1 MFLWVSNPSGLT
13 ICILIYF
20 MENRDNIIIYIFMVY
35 SDDDINIGQL
45 ALYVGD
51 IGYICWCYMIF
62 LGLT

>member
-51 IGYICWCYMIF
+51 IGYIC
-62 LGLT
+62 

>member
-1 MFLWVSNPSGLT
+1 LT

-51 IGYICWCYMIF
+51 IGYIC
-62 LGLT
+62 